1 MGRMNAITG
10 AVHPTSTWN
19 TERWTAVVQH
29 NGGLLR
35 AALAQA
41 EPGLPVPT
49 TPGWTFRDLALHVGR
64 FAGQVTQYLTTRS
77 IVMLPPPPM
86 PDGDP
91 IAYLDQRL
99 TALDQALAATPANVP
114 VWTLSPAAPD
124 LAWVWH
130 RRAAHELNLRR
141 WEAQAAL
148 RTLQPT
154 ERALAIDGI
163 DETLTT
169 LLPAKYGTEIHVTV
183 TGSVLVFA
191 TDGPESWQISLTPGE
206 IPAVR
211 AAMATDHADAYLSS
225 TAANLHYHLRNRTD
239 LDGDGNHALLR
250 AIIVE

>member
-1 MGRMNAITG
+1 MNAITG

-19 TERWTAVVQH
+19 TDRWTHVVQH
-29 NGGLLR
+29 QAGLLR
-35 AALAQA
+35 AAIAEA
-41 EPGLPVPT
+41 EPSLGVPT
-49 TPGWTFRDLALHVGR
+49 TPGWTFQDLTLHVGR
-64 FAGQVTQYLTTRS
+64 FAEQVTHYLNTRS
-77 IVMLPPPPM
+77 IVMLPPPPF

-91 IAYLDQRL
+91 VEYLDHQL
-99 TALDQALAATPANVP
+99 TALDQTLSATPANVP

-154 ERALAIDGI
+154 ERDLAIDGI

-169 LLPAKYGTEIHVTV
+169 LLPAKYGTEIRVTV
-183 TGSVLVFA
+183 TGSVLVST
-191 TDGPESWQISLTPGE
+191 TDGPESWQITLTPGE

-211 AAMATDHADAYLSS
+211 AAMATDHADAHLTS
-225 TAANLHYHLRNRTD
+225 TAADLHYHLRNRTD
-239 LDGDGNHALLR
+239 LDGNGNPALLR

>member
-1 MGRMNAITG
+1 MNAITG
-10 AVHPTSTWN
+10 AVHPTSTWH
-19 TERWTAVVQH
+19 TDRWTQVVAH
-29 NGGLLR
+29 HGRLLR
-35 AALAQA
+35 EAVSQA
-41 EPGLPVPT
+41 EPGLGVPT
-49 TPGWTFRDLALHVGR
+49 TPGWTFRDLTLHVGR
-64 FAGQVTQYLTTRS
+64 FAEQVTHYLSTRS

-91 IAYLDQRL
+91 IAYLDHQL
-99 TALDQALAATPANVP
+99 TALERALTATPANVP

-148 RTLQPT
+148 RTLEPT
-154 ERALAIDGI
+154 DRDLAIDGI

-169 LLPAKYGTEIHVTV
+169 LLPAKYGTEIAVTM
-183 TGSVLVFA
+183 TGSVLVS
-191 TDGPESWQISLTPGE
+191 TNDGPESWQITLTPGE
-206 IPAVR
+206 IPTVR
-211 AAMATDHADAYLSS
+211 AAMATDHADAHLMS

-239 LDGDGNHALLR
+239 LNGQGSAALLR